1 MPCPPDTAA
10 LWLVP
15 VVAML
20 GSGTFAI
27 AVLWLGHFFTA
38 RREQTKAAADREQA
52 RKAFLRE
59 QLELLVTLGDQDQD
73 SLTDHSNHIAAMGV
87 HVAAGLAIPEEKVA
101 AVGMFDRALAIA
113 TLYFPGLAGATVQ
126 LDAGRLALMQFVS
139 GEVDAIV
146 RDATAWGATR
156 LNFTTRSAGVVSEL
170 ASARARLVR
179 EARQMIEGELAF

>member
-1 MPCPPDTAA
+1 M
-10 LWLVP
+10 
-15 VVAML
+15 
-20 GSGTFAI
+20 
-27 AVLWLGHFFTA
+27 
-38 RREQTKAAADREQA
+38 
-52 RKAFLRE
+52 
-59 QLELLVTLGDQDQD
+59 
-73 SLTDHSNHIAAMGV
+73 
-87 HVAAGLAIPEEKVA
+87 
-101 AVGMFDRALAIA
+101 
-113 TLYFPGLAGATVQ
+113 Q